1 MGEAV
6 IHLDVVHR
14 EVEQGIEGGEA
25 GPEVVEADLDPLGP
39 EFMER
44 GEGVGTLPG
53 ELPLVEFE
61 DEVAGYHPF
70 FLHDVNKR
78 HDLLAAGQ
86 VLAGQVERY
95 LEAAAARELQPALQL
110 LAGASEDLAIQ
121 ILNEAALLGQWNEV
135 EGILQFS
142 LLRDPARHYLQP
154 HQATLLQSDHRL
166 EVGHYPAF
174 PQGPEQPFLWRAR
187 VFHAGV

>member
-14 EVEQGIEGGEA
+14 KVEQGIEGGEA
-25 GPEVVEADLDPLGP
+25 GPEVVEAYLDPLGP

-78 HDLLAAGQ
+78 HDLLAVGQ

-121 ILNEAALLGQWNEV
+121 ILNEAALLGQWNEI
-135 EGILQFS
+135 EGIFQFP
-142 LLRDPARHYLQP
+142 LLRDPARHHLQTD
-154 HQATLLQSDHRL
+154 QAAVTQPDHRL
-166 EVGHYPAF
+166 EIGDNPPF
-174 PQGPEQPFLWRAR
+174 PQGPEQPLLRRA
-187 VFHAGV
+187 

>member
-25 GPEVVEADLDPLGP
+25 GPEVVQADLNPLGP
-39 EFMER
+39 ELMER

-61 DEVAGYHPF
+61 DEVAGYHPLL
-70 FLHDVNKR
+70 LHDVDQC

-95 LEAAAARELQPALQL
+95 LEATAVRNLQPALQL
-110 LAGASEDLAIQ
+110 LAGAPEDLAIQ
-121 ILNEAALLGQWNEV
+121 ILNEAALLGQWNEI
-135 EGILQFS
+135 EGILELP
-142 LLRDPARHYLQP
+142 LLRDPARHHLQTD
-154 HQATLLQSDHRL
+154 QAAVTQPDHRL
-166 EVGHYPAF
+166 EIGDNPPF
-174 PQGPEQPFLWRAR
+174 PQGPEQPLLRRA
-187 VFHAGV
+187 